1 MRRNALLVV
10 AAWATLFACA
20 CAPVTVTKT
29 YTEEY
34 TDPHTGKKITTT
46 ETITQQPE
54 NRMPIH
60 VRPELYQ

>member
-1 MRRNALLVV
+1 MRRIALVL
-10 AAWATLFACA
+10 AAAFVPMCVSA

-34 TDPHTGKKITTT
+34 VDPHTGKKITAT
-46 ETITQQPE
+46 ESITQQPE

>member
-1 MRRNALLVV
+1 M
-10 AAWATLFACA
+10 
-20 CAPVTVTKT
+20 TKT

-34 TDPHTGKKITTT
+34 TDPHTGKKIITT
-46 ETITQQPE
+46 ESITQQPE

>member
-1 MRRNALLVV
+1 MRRIALILAV
-10 AAWATLFACA
+10 ACSPLCVSA

-34 TDPHTGKKITTT
+34 VDPHTGKKITTT
-46 ETITQQPE
+46 ESITQSPE